1 MHGGIVSN
9 TKVGREKSVKMGHLS
24 GLIEKTQGE
33 GVNAILSGILVD
45 TKPPSRAKV
54 VDSVM
59 KSNEPKPKT
68 MPRSMGQVA
77 YAGKKY

>member
-1 MHGGIVSN
+1 MHGGLVSN
-9 TKVGREKSVKMGHLS
+9 TKVGKEKSVKMGHMS
-24 GLIEKTQGE
+24 GLIEKTTGE
-33 GVNAILSGILVD
+33 GVGAILSGILVD
-45 TKPPSRAKV
+45 TKPGRGKV

-68 MPRSMGQVA
+68 MARSMGQVP